1 MVGGA
6 GLILGIGVVGEA
18 GLSPCSGVV
27 GVAGLILGRGWW
39 VELV

>member
-1 MVGGA
+1 MVGGT